1 MTRTM
6 SSLAHGAGFT
16 VSDLRILAET
26 RAWSAPEVMPGHQ
39 LVFVRCGL
47 FVLRLRGW
55 HGLVDPLIAYRRGPG
70 DEQQIAH
77 RPGRE
82 DACTVLTLD
91 ETFTE
96 ARPRIVRTTSRVDLL
111 HRRML
116 AQARSGRDPFA
127 LSEMVTRLAGEVFS
141 QGDTASVAPSR
152 PSHRRLA
159 DAARELL
166 VANPAQARFDALAR
180 ELGVS
185 RPHLSRVFRAETG
198 ESLSGFR
205 TRLRVRS
212 ALDRI
217 EAGQTNLAELAAEL
231 GFADHAHFTRTIRA
245 ELNLPPSTLR
255 TLITSVQA

>member
-1 MTRTM
+1 M
-6 SSLAHGAGFT
+6 
-16 VSDLRILAET
+16 
-26 RAWSAPEVMPGHQ
+26 
-39 LVFVRCGL
+39 
-47 FVLRLRGW
+47 
-55 HGLVDPLIAYRRGPG
+55 
-70 DEQQIAH
+70 
-77 RPGRE
+77 
-82 DACTVLTLD
+82 
-91 ETFTE
+91 
-96 ARPRIVRTTSRVDLL
+96 
-111 HRRML
+111 
-116 AQARSGRDPFA
+116 
-127 LSEMVTRLAGEVFS
+127 
-141 QGDTASVAPSR
+141 
-152 PSHRRLA
+152 
-159 DAARELL
+159 L